1 MTAQII
7 EFPMDRV
14 RPAKPMVRTRR
25 HQAAISH
32 QVRPSVRIARIILF
46 WILVISTVATLSM
59 MGSSNLSPAQAND
72 VNVSSGS
79 TNFAYITVRSGDTLW
94 GIAQRYAPNQDPRDF
109 ITKLVALNNLESSS
123 LAAGMQLALPIQ

>member
-14 RPAKPMVRTRR
+14 RPAKPMGRTRAY
-25 HQAAISH
+25 QPVIPY
-32 QVRPSVRIARIILF
+32 QVRPSVRIARILLF
-46 WILVISTVATLSM
+46 WILVVSTVATLSM

-72 VNVSSGS
+72 SNVASDE
-79 TNFAYITVRSGDTLW
+79 TNFAHITVRSGDTLW

-123 LAAGMQLALPIQ
+123 LAAGMQLALPIE